1 MIGPCCV
8 LRVSAPPVSDS
19 PPDAAAQRGAAS
31 DSPSSSNEGFGEGR
45 GGSSSDDNEEL
56 EIVRIVGHRDTKGQP
71 EDPVLNY
78 CTVRFA
84 ELEAQDLGS
93 EGEME
98 LPESELLR
106 RCPKLLR
113 EYRRGVR
120 AAAASATSSSAEDD
134 STAEDQSAAS
144 GRSGG
149 RARARPRA
157 RAWSAGE
164 EAQVKRL
171 GREQRGKQLGEAG
184 FFGLAE
190 ELGRTAAA
198 VYAKWMKIQTPQKE
212 RARRSGGAKQGRRA
226 KKRRRKVRREEG
238 AQVEEVEE
246 ELEEPA
252 PSWQSSSNVAQLR
265 NGLWQAQL
273 EVASLRSQVFTLREC
288 LGLLGMRG
296 IDRQQGGERRGS
308 YGGGAQAAHDPFFAS
323 QRMSGAS
330 SGY

>member
-1 MIGPCCV
+1 
-8 LRVSAPPVSDS
+8 
-19 PPDAAAQRGAAS
+19 
-31 DSPSSSNEGFGEGR
+31 
-45 GGSSSDDNEEL
+45 
-56 EIVRIVGHRDTKGQP
+56 
-71 EDPVLNY
+71 
-78 CTVRFA
+78 
-84 ELEAQDLGS
+84 
-93 EGEME
+93 
-98 LPESELLR
+98 
-106 RCPKLLR
+106 
-113 EYRRGVR
+113 
-120 AAAASATSSSAEDD
+120 
-134 STAEDQSAAS
+134 
-144 GRSGG
+144 
-149 RARARPRA
+149 
-157 RAWSAGE
+157 
-164 EAQVKRL
+164 
-171 GREQRGKQLGEAG
+171 
-184 FFGLAE
+184 
-190 ELGRTAAA
+190 
-198 VYAKWMKIQTPQKE
+198 MKIQTPQKE

-296 IDRQQGGERRGS
+296 IDQQQGGERRGS

>member
-1 MIGPCCV
+1 MLGA
-8 LRVSAPPVSDS
+8 SAPPVSDS

-31 DSPSSSNEGFGEGR
+31 RSLSSSDEGFGDGR
-45 GGSSSDDNEEL
+45 GGSSSDDMEEL
-56 EIVRIVGHRDTKGQP
+56 TIVKIVGHRDTKGQP
-71 EDPVLNY
+71 EDPVLDY
-78 CTVRFA
+78 YTVRFA
-84 ELEAQDLGS
+84 ELKEAGADA
-93 EGEME
+93 EME

-113 EYRRGVR
+113 AYSREVGR
-120 AAAASATSSSAEDD
+120 AVVAATSSSSDDD
-134 STAEDQSAAS
+134 SSAEEQSPAS

-157 RAWSAGE
+157 RAWTQE
-164 EAQVKRL
+164 EVAQVQRL
-171 GREQRGKQLGEAG
+171 GRKQRGKQLGEAG
-184 FFGLAE
+184 FSRLAE

-212 RARRSGGAKQGRRA
+212 RARRSGGAKHGRRA
-226 KKRRRKVRREEG
+226 KKRRRKVTREEG
-238 AQVEEVEE
+238 ARGEEVEE

-252 PSWQSSSNVAQLR
+252 PSWQSANVAQLR

-308 YGGGAQAAHDPFFAS
+308 YGGGAQAAHDPFAS

-330 SGY
+330 GGY